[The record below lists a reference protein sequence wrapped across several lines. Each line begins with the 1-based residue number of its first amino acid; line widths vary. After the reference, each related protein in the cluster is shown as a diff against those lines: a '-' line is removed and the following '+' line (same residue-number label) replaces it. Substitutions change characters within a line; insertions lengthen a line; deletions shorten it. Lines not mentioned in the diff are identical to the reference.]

1 LIDVSTEGGRIVISN
16 ADTIAAPLR
25 LTRAEALTL
34 TVALRALRGA
44 EGVADSTVIER
55 TLAKLDE
62 AAASA
67 SGQGGPRVAAVL
79 DDGSPE
85 SVRGRVA
92 EALSRGRRV
101 HLRYLVPARDE
112 STERDVDPMRLVSLD
127 GRWYLEGWCHRA
139 EDTRLFRLDRVEE
152 IRVLDIDGTPPEVA
166 VARDLSAGT
175 FVAGPNDHVVTLL
188 LRRGWDWVG
197 EYYPI
202 ESAVPAPEG
211 SIITLRVGDTE
222 WVRRPGPA
230 LGRRS
235 RRAGPARVAGPR
247 GRGRRG
253 GAHGIRAGGLRYAV
267 VGLAAGLRRDPAP
280 RELVALGAGAA
291 YLAQRHRRESAAL
304 RLGGRG
310 PRGGGHQPSGR
321 TGHARVGRLHPSL

>member
-1 LIDVSTEGGRIVISN
+1 M
-16 ADTIAAPLR
+16 
-25 LTRAEALTL
+25 
-34 TVALRALRGA
+34 
-44 EGVADSTVIER
+44 
-55 TLAKLDE
+55 
-62 AAASA
+62 
-67 SGQGGPRVAAVL
+67 L

-211 SIITLRVGDTE
+211 STITLRVGDTE
-222 WVRRPGPA
+222 WVRRLALRSGGGVVVQGPPE
-230 LGRRS
+230 LR
-235 RRAGPARVAGPR
+235 ARVAADAEA
-247 GRGRRG
+247 GRT
-253 GAHGIRAGGLRYAV
+253 
-267 VGLAAGLRRDPAP
+267 
-280 RELVALGAGAA
+280 A
-291 YLAQRHRRESAAL
+291 YG
-304 RLGGRG
+304 LGG
-310 PRGGGHQPSGR
+310 
-321 TGHARVGRLHPSL
+321 